1 MLPYPLLFVS
11 LVVLW
16 LFLNGFTW
24 GHLLLGA
31 VVALFTSWAMASLR
45 PAKPRLPGWYLL
57 PKLLGRV
64 LYDIVV
70 SNIAVATLIL
80 KGRRRVRNSGFMTVP
95 LELTDPTALA
105 VLAVVLTST
114 PGTAWL
120 EYDSA
125 EQTLLMHVLDLDNE
139 AAWRDVVKIRYE
151 KLLMEIFE

>member
-11 LVVLW
+11 LVILW

-31 VVALFTSWAMASLR
+31 IVALFASWGMASLR
-45 PAKPRLPGWYLL
+45 PAKPQLRGWYLL
-57 PKLLGRV
+57 PKLMGRV
-64 LYDIVV
+64 V
-70 SNIAVATLIL
+70 SDVLSSNVAVAALIL
-80 KGRRRVRNSGFMTVP
+80 KGRRRTLSSGFMTIP
-95 LELTDPTALA
+95 LELKDPTALA
-105 VLAVVLTST
+105 CLAVILTCT

-125 EQTLLMHVLDLDNE
+125 EQTLLMHVLDLDDE
-139 AAWRDVVKIRYE
+139 GKWRDVVKVRYE

>member
-1 MLPYPLLFVS
+1 MLPYPILFVS

-31 VVALFTSWAMASLR
+31 VVGLFTSWAMASLR
-45 PAKPRLPGWYLL
+45 PAKPQLPGWYLL
-57 PKLLGRV
+57 PKLMLRV
-64 LYDIVV
+64 CCDVVV
-70 SNIAVATLIL
+70 SNIAVAALIL
-80 KGRRRVRNSGFMTVP
+80 KGRKRPRTSGFMTIP
-95 LELTDPTALA
+95 LELKDPTALA
-105 VLAVVLTST
+105 VLAVVLTCT

-125 EQTLLMHVLDLDNE
+125 EQTLLMHVLDLDDE
-139 AAWRDVVKIRYE
+139 GRWRDMVKIRYE